1 MPILGLYECKASHCL
16 LRFQTKDELMSHIKK
31 KHVVWTQKYE
41 NFCQECKILFKSDED
56 LKRHYQQDHPDKNT
70 GASMIIDRDLVDH
83 DQEIVQKLMLENPHC
98 KAFFRRK
105 KSNVASEI
113 AQIKVEIEP
122 EVTAEEKNDTNFDIK
137 KTLLCDFTENLM
149 DENVEI
155 KEEIFS
161 DDDEEINKIAFGA
174 DP

>member
-1 MPILGLYECKASHCL
+1 MPIIGVYECKASHCL

-83 DQEIVQKLMLENPHC
+83 DQEIVQKLRVRVFYSLTLRLFE
-98 KAFFRRK
+98 KAQRVKDILVPLKCLLLFQK
-105 KSNVASEI
+105 K
-113 AQIKVEIEP
+113 
-122 EVTAEEKNDTNFDIK
+122 
-137 KTLLCDFTENLM
+137 
-149 DENVEI
+149 
-155 KEEIFS
+155 
-161 DDDEEINKIAFGA
+161 
-174 DP
+174 

>member
-1 MPILGLYECKASHCL
+1 M
-16 LRFQTKDELMSHIKK
+16 
-31 KHVVWTQKYE
+31 
-41 NFCQECKILFKSDED
+41 
-56 LKRHYQQDHPDKNT
+56 
-70 GASMIIDRDLVDH
+70 
-83 DQEIVQKLMLENPHC
+83 
-98 KAFFRRK
+98 
-105 KSNVASEI
+105 
-113 AQIKVEIEP
+113 
-122 EVTAEEKNDTNFDIK
+122 TAEEKNDTNFDIK